1 MKQNTIYFL
10 NQLRRKMN
18 IKNIQSIQKKIL
30 AKNGVVK
37 HFTSLLRDCVTNENY
52 EKSKRPGFL
61 G

>member
-1 MKQNTIYFL
+1 
-10 NQLRRKMN
+10 MN